1 MSKYLY
7 NFTENKTVEVEK
19 IEESTNENNEL
30 VKTIKKVKEEKPFE
44 FAIRKPNRAMT
55 DDAELFY
62 GVKLAEGIKAG
73 MLTRTLMVKKYDKDG
88 GIFTEGEV
96 EKIKILLEE
105 LTNVQIKYQVYVD
118 KEDKKEEL
126 TQQEKEEKNKLEA
139 QVNALRLELIELENT
154 KNNIFEQ
161 TAENRAKNKTMMWWI
176 LFLSYKK
183 EGDNYTPLFG
193 EGTYEQRIKKY
204 DEIEEGE
211 DEFLKNI
218 LTKFAY
224 FVSFWYSG
232 KAAKPEDFK
241 VIEDYLKEQGNQT

>member
-1 MSKYLY
+1 
-7 NFTENKTVEVEK
+7 
-19 IEESTNENNEL
+19 
-30 VKTIKKVKEEKPFE
+30 
-44 FAIRKPNRAMT
+44 
-55 DDAELFY
+55 
-62 GVKLAEGIKAG
+62 
-73 MLTRTLMVKKYDKDG
+73 
-88 GIFTEGEV
+88 
-96 EKIKILLEE
+96 
-105 LTNVQIKYQVYVD
+105 
-118 KEDKKEEL
+118 
-126 TQQEKEEKNKLEA
+126 
-139 QVNALRLELIELENT
+139 
-154 KNNIFEQ
+154 
-161 TAENRAKNKTMMWWI
+161 MWWI

>member
-7 NFTENKTVEVEK
+7 TFIENETVEVEK
-19 IEESTNENNEL
+19 VEESTNENNEL
-30 VKTIKKVKEEKPFE
+30 VKTIKKVKEEKSVE
-44 FAIRKPNRAMT
+44 FAVKKPTRVML

-62 GVKLAEGIKAG
+62 GVKLAESIKAG

-118 KEDKKEEL
+118 KEDKQEQL
-126 TQQEKEEKNKLEA
+126 TEQEQEEKKKLEA

-176 LFLSYKK
+176 LFLSYRKD
-183 EGDNYTPLFG
+183 GDNYIPLFG
-193 EGTYEQRIKKY
+193 EGTYEQRLKKY
-204 DEIEEGE
+204 DEIEEG
-211 DEFLKNI
+211 DDQFLKKI

-232 KAAKPEDFK
+232 KATKQEDFK
-241 VIEDYLKEQGNQT
+241 VIEDYLKDQGNQA